1 MKNFYILSIV
11 FLFIA
16 LNSNSQT
23 LLYFNDFETDGV
35 GDATIVGSGEV
46 VTDEAA
52 NFGNV
57 FHNAADGQALRTNY
71 LLLPNTVFA
80 DLQASGKKEL
90 TIAFWVN
97 KGTAENYK
105 WTPIF
110 SAYGAAPVEGK
121 NTWPMMILQS
131 RLIAQVNIA
140 GWSDFNGT
148 ENDKGTNLEDHTWLD
163 DSEWHYYSA
172 TFTETTAKI
181 YVDGVLKNSWTF
193 TGVGDN
199 QVIAGIFSNGSEL
212 TYICLGGNQ
221 AWDWNDEDPAY
232 KFDDVAIYSD
242 VLTVEQIQANI
253 AAKSSTST
261 SIGSIT
267 SELNRKVIGVEYF
280 NISGASVGSNF
291 NALQP
296 GVYIKKED
304 YNNQTSQSFKVVKG
318 R

>member
-11 FLFIA
+11 FLFFA

-23 LLYFNDFETDGV
+23 LLYFNDFESDGV

-46 VTDEAA
+46 VADEAVS
-52 NFGNV
+52 FGNV
-57 FHNAADGQALRTNY
+57 FHNAAGGQAIRTNY

-97 KGTAENYK
+97 KGTAENYE

-110 SAYGAAPVEGK
+110 SSYGAAPVDGK
-121 NTWPMMILQS
+121 NTFPMMILQS

-140 GWSDFNGT
+140 GWSNFESQ
-148 ENDKGTNLEDHTWLD
+148 ENDAGENLIDHTWLD
-163 DSEWHYYSA
+163 DGEWHYYSA
-172 TFTETTAKI
+172 TFTETAAKI
-181 YVDGVLKNSWTF
+181 YVDGILKNSWTF
-193 TGVGDN
+193 TGEGDN
-199 QVIAGIFSNGSEL
+199 QVIGGMFSNGSEL

-221 AWDWNDEDPAY
+221 AWEWGDEDPAY

-242 VLTVEQIQANI
+242 ALTVEQIQANI
-253 AAKSSTST
+253 DAKLNST
-261 SIGSIT
+261 SIGSIV
-267 SELNRKVIGVEYF
+267 SDLNKEVVRVEYF

-296 GVYIKKED
+296 GVYIKKEN
-304 YNNQTSQSFKVVKG
+304 YNNQTSQSFKVVKS